1 MPHSPLHT
9 PMDFSPPPTFD
20 KHWEE
25 MGEPSMMFGAPQV
38 DEDEIEEDLG
48 GREESDEI
56 FNVVR
61 LN

>member
-1 MPHSPLHT
+1 
-9 PMDFSPPPTFD
+9 MDFSPPPTFD